1 MAKRGRRPRT
11 TTQKG
16 STEMKW
22 RLRLM
27 MLFQYAIWGA
37 WYVTVGTWLGQ
48 TLHFSGTEIGA
59 IAGTTAI
66 GAMISPLF
74 AGLLAD
80 RWFDTRR
87 VLVALQVLGAA
98 LLVFAAQQQAFGVLY
113 ATLLLYSL
121 CYMPTL
127 ALTTSLAMRH
137 IDDPR
142 EEFGAIRVFGSIGWI
157 VVGLVVGAAGIEAT
171 ASPLYLAAGLSLAM
185 AGYCLTLPATPPLA
199 GNKRFELRQALP
211 LEALHLLRGRS
222 MAVFALASFLIC
234 IPLQFYYAFTNLF
247 LNEVGVVNAAGK
259 MTGGQMSEILCMLLI
274 PWFFRRLG
282 VKYMLAVGM
291 LAWVVRYVMF
301 AFGTPDELMWMLWLG
316 IILHGICFDFFFVVG
331 QIYID
336 REAPPALRAAT
347 QGLITFIT
355 YGLGMFVGSWLSGLA
370 VDAYAATD
378 AQGIVAHQWRPIW
391 LTAAGFA
398 AAVLVLFVLL
408 FKDRE
413 RAADPDL
420 SHLDLATRE
429 KTP

>member
-1 MAKRGRRPRT
+1 
-11 TTQKG
+11 
-16 STEMKW
+16 MKW